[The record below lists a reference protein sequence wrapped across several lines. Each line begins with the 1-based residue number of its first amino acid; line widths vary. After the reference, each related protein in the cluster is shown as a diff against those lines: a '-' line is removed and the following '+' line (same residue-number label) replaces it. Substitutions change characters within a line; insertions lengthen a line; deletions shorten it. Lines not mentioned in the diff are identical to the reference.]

1 MIVAIGLGLVLV
13 VAVGIPYVVV
23 KRLGVGIHR
32 RGRANGARFVA
43 LTFDDG
49 PDPIATPLLL
59 ASLRRHGVKAT
70 FFVSGDAALAHPHLV
85 QQLDAEGHDVGS
97 HGFSHRHAL
106 FERWPLAGF
115 FDTRRAIEQLDLLLG
130 RPTRFFRPPFGA
142 YSWSV
147 LFALWIARIQPVNWS
162 VESHDWHPRYAPGD
176 VATKILAEARPGA
189 VIVMH
194 DGGRGAHKSVPAI
207 DLVLL
212 GLAAR
217 GLVPVPLSCME
228 LQ

>member
-70 FFVSGDAALAHPHLV
+70 FFVSGDAALAPSKLKPP
-85 QQLDAEGHDVGS
+85 A
-97 HGFSHRHAL
+97 
-106 FERWPLAGF
+106 P
-115 FDTRRAIEQLDLLLG
+115 RRCAKS
-130 RPTRFFRPPFGA
+130 PTNRPP
-142 YSWSV
+142 V
-147 LFALWIARIQPVNWS
+147 
-162 VESHDWHPRYAPGD
+162 
-176 VATKILAEARPGA
+176 
-189 VIVMH
+189 
-194 DGGRGAHKSVPAI
+194 
-207 DLVLL
+207 
-212 GLAAR
+212 
-217 GLVPVPLSCME
+217 
-228 LQ
+228 